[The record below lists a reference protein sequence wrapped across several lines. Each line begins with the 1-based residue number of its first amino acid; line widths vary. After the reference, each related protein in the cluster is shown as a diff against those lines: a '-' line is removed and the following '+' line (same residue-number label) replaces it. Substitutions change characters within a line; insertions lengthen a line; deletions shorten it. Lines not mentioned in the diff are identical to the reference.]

1 MITIE
6 VTNQQS
12 RLPIDAKRLELAV
25 HEILLEANITA
36 GEMSLVVVD
45 NPTIH
50 ELNRKHL
57 AHDYPTDVL
66 SFCLE
71 ESAGR
76 LVGEVIVSADTAIEN
91 ASEYGWAPECEL
103 LLYVIHGTLHLV
115 GYRDKGDE
123 ETLAMR
129 QAETKYLLQCG
140 VEAPKTTGPETPV
153 SETRATTI
161 STPETSATEGSN
173 V

>member
-25 HEILLEANITA
+25 HEILLEAGITV
-36 GEMSLVVVD
+36 GELSLVVVD
-45 NPTIH
+45 DPTIH

-57 AHDYPTDVL
+57 DHDYPTDVL

-71 ESAGR
+71 ESPGR
-76 LVGEVIVSADTAIEN
+76 IVGEVIVSADTAIEN
-91 ASEYGWAPECEL
+91 ASDYGWQAESEL

-115 GYRDKGDE
+115 GYSDKGDE
-123 ETLAMR
+123 ETSAMR
-129 QAETKYLLQCG
+129 SAEAKYLLRCG
-140 VEAPKTTGPETPV
+140 IEVPEATG
-153 SETRATTI
+153 
-161 STPETSATEGSN
+161 TEGGAA
-173 V
+173 

>member
-1 MITIE
+1 MRPFPLRHLTLKSFELNPLITIE

-25 HEILLEANITA
+25 HEILLEANIST

-45 NPTIH
+45 DPTIH

-57 AHDYPTDVL
+57 QHDYPTDVL

-71 ESAGR
+71 ESPGR
-76 LVGEVIVSADTAIEN
+76 LIGEVIVSADTAIDN
-91 ASEYGWAPECEL
+91 AVEYGWEPESEL

-115 GYRDKGDE
+115 GYRDKGE
-123 ETLAMR
+123 QETLAIR
-129 QAETKYLLQCG
+129 QAETKHLLLNG
-140 VEAPKTTGPETPV
+140 VKIPETMPV
-153 SETRATTI
+153 EEETA
-161 STPETSATEGSN
+161 
-173 V
+173 